1 MPKAIPVLRIT
12 DEPKAREFYSEFLGF
27 TIGWDHRFG
36 DGFPIYMG
44 LTLGEDIEIHLTEH
58 AGDADPGGACYLQI
72 DDVGTYYN
80 DLKTRD
86 PAFSEEIHDQPWG
99 TRELRIIDPFGNRIK
114 FASSLE

>member
-12 DEPKAREFYSEFLGF
+12 DEPKARAFYSDFLGF

-44 LTLGEDIEIHLTEH
+44 LTFGDDIEIHLTEH
-58 AGDADPGGACYLQI
+58 AGDADPGGACYLVI
-72 DDVGTYYN
+72 DDVGDFYEG
-80 DLKTRD
+80 LKARD
-86 PAFSEEIHDQPWG
+86 PDFDEEIHDQPWG
-99 TRELRIIDPFGNRIK
+99 MRELRVIDPFGNRIR